1 MKKSLI
7 ALAVLAASGASMAQS
22 SVTLYGIADV
32 MFGSSETGVGA
43 GKVRQ
48 TEITSGGLSSSRFG
62 FKGSEDLGGGL
73 KANFQLEQGF
83 SIDTGTGRDSD
94 NVTPGVQMTEAFSRQ
109 AWVGVSGGFGEV
121 QLGHIW
127 TAYDDVSASSFSAFD
142 SKFSAT
148 NEVFVSHRDYA
159 ANPGNGIRYTSP
171 NLSGFSAAVSYTTEE
186 NKTPTLSTANTTAF
200 NIQYANGPLAA
211 AVAYQTEEPQG
222 NSSSNDFT
230 RVGGSYDFG
239 VVKLLATYGNVDA
252 AGVADTDEYHV
263 GLDFPVSSN
272 LTLSA
277 GYATSE
283 TENSAGAKLTE
294 REGYGLAATYALSKR
309 TTAYAGMHRSTE
321 ENSVGTDIKKATLY
335 AVGIKHAF

>member
-83 SIDTGTGRDSD
+83 NLDNGTQSSVGS
-94 NVTPGVQMTEAFSRQ
+94 AFSRQ

-159 ANPGNGIRYTSP
+159 PNPGNGIRYTSP